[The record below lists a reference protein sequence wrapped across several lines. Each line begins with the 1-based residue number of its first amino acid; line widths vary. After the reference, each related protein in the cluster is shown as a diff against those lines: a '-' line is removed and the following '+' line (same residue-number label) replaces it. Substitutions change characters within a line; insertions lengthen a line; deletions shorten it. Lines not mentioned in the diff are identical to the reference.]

1 MNILRTVQL
10 EVFKPYYSSNKIDY
24 YAVNIAED
32 QDSGKLQGMLMM
44 HSKDRYLT
52 QNQAIV
58 DEINAFIKQQ
68 HIENTFAIMNQFSSW
83 FGDYDINFFVYGSD
97 TSITETAR
105 SITESLRNEKMF
117 TIVNNSESRLQKQF
131 RFDIDEIK
139 ARRLGIVIVG
149 GLIVGTIF
157 SLFIVPL
164 VYLIFK
170 GQRRAIAQIKY

>member
-1 MNILRTVQL
+1 
-10 EVFKPYYSSNKIDY
+10 
-24 YAVNIAED
+24 
-32 QDSGKLQGMLMM
+32 MM
-44 HSKDRYLT
+44 HTKDSYLT

-97 TSITETAR
+97 TSITETAK

-139 ARRLGIVIVG
+139 ARRLGIVLWVD
-149 GLIVGTIF
+149 L
-157 SLFIVPL
+157 SLAPFFPCLSCLWFISFL
-164 VYLIFK
+164 K
-170 GQRRAIAQIKY
+170 GVDVL